1 MPTSRRRS
9 LNTEIQTIRRSL
21 ASIARALGR
30 LGPALEATARAPRG
44 PRPARKLKLS
54 PERMAALK
62 LQGQYIGY
70 IRTLPSRQKQRVQ
83 AIRSEKGIRAA
94 IAQAKKLAKG

>member
-1 MPTSRRRS
+1 LPTTRRRS
-9 LNTEIQTIRRSL
+9 VNTEIQTIRRSL

-30 LGPALEATARAPRG
+30 LGPALEAAARAPRA
-44 PRPARKLKLS
+44 PRPPRKLKLS
-54 PERMAALK
+54 PERMAALR

-70 IRTLPSRQKQRVQ
+70 IRTLPPRQKQRVQ
-83 AIRSEKGIRAA
+83 AVRAEKGVRAA